1 MNIFNEKT
9 ALILLNMQ
17 NDYLHDDGAMAR
29 GKLSIVNTRTVTER
43 LIYMTN
49 TFRNAPEH
57 LVISCQFTL
66 IADNQNRPI
75 YPDNIKKKY
84 PFLGRG
90 DFRESSWGHN
100 LIEELRP
107 VNYSVTAIAQSA
119 FYRTHLDWMLKKL
132 EVKNLVFCGVPS
144 NTAVTAT
151 VRDAQLN
158 NYNTF
163 ILKDG
168 CSDFSTDEHEETM
181 RSLQH
186 LCPVMTCKEL
196 AAEMGLL
203 LSTP

>member
-29 GKLSIVNTRTVTER
+29 GRLFIPNTRTITER

-49 TFRNAPEH
+49 TFRNASEH

-66 IADNQNRPI
+66 ITDNQNRPI
-75 YPDNIKKKY
+75 YPDNIKKNY

-90 DFRESSWGHN
+90 DFRERSWGHN

-107 VNYSVTAIAQSA
+107 VNYSVPSIAHSA
-119 FYRTHLDWMLKKL
+119 FYRTHLDWMLKRL
-132 EVKNLVFCGVPS
+132 DVKNLVFCGVPS
-144 NTAVTAT
+144 NTAVAAT

-158 NYNTF
+158 DYRTF
-163 ILKDG
+163 VLENG
-168 CSDFSTDEHEETM
+168 CSAFSETEHEETM
-181 RSLQH
+181 RSLRH
-186 LCPVMTCKEL
+186 LCPVMSCKEL
-196 AAEMGLL
+196 VAEMGLEF
-203 LSTP
+203 TI